1 MATAELPLASWLA
14 LRTDGAPAALRQ
26 RLNEALRPE
35 RPGTSNADGLA
46 AAAQHLLSE
55 VEEHPGDRGI
65 ALDLLTADALI
76 TLALL
81 AQAESAPSELSAF
94 AAGLL
99 AAERIG

>member
-1 MATAELPLASWLA
+1 MATADVPLTPWVA
-14 LRTDGAPAALRQ
+14 LRTEGAPAALRQ
-26 RLNEALRPE
+26 RLGEALRAE
-35 RPGTSNADGLA
+35 RAAASNADQLA

-81 AQAESAPSELSAF
+81 AQAEAAPAALSDF